1 MAKLLVTLCLISMG
15 IILLLITL
23 GDITILWT
31 MRQYKKKSE
40 VK

>member
-1 MAKLLVTLCLISMG
+1 MTKLLVILCLISMG

-31 MRQYKKKSE
+31 MHQYKKK
-40 VK
+40 VR